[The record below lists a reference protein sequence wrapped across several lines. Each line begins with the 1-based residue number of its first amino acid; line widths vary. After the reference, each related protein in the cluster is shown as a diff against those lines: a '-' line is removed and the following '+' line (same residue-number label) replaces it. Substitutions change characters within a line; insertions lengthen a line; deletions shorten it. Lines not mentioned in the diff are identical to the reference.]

1 MNRIERF
8 TKEASFTTSA
18 QAISVVFIVG
28 MIALFTTHASLPT
41 GEVALVPAPAVAQQI
56 AKVATA
62 APQMAAA
69 KRDVAPPSK
78 L

>member
-18 QAISVVFIVG
+18 KAISVIFIVG
-28 MIALFTTHASLPT
+28 VIAIFTTHSPLPT
-41 GEVALVPAPAVAQQI
+41 GEVALVPAPAAAEQTTNAATI
-56 AKVATA
+56 ASRTDV
-62 APQMAAA
+62 A
-69 KRDVAPPSK
+69 KRDVAAPSK